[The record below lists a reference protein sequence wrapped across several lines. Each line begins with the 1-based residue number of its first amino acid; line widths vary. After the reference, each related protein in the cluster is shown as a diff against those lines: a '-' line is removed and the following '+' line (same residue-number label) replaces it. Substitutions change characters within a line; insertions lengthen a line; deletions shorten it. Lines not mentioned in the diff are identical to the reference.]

1 MPLSACLF
9 ERYEIRYPRYFVMC
23 DSLVCTLRALVWFAI
38 EVRGGELREVLFFIA
53 VTVISITA
61 IFIWIIFFGP
71 MRGQEKTYIQ
81 DSTTFAIV
89 VMAMLFAAFVAVTV
103 VVLFL

>member
-1 MPLSACLF
+1 M
-9 ERYEIRYPRYFVMC
+9 
-23 DSLVCTLRALVWFAI
+23 
-38 EVRGGELREVLFFIA
+38 REVLFFII
-53 VTVISITA
+53 VTVISITT

-89 VMAMLFAAFVAVTV
+89 VMVMLFVAFLAVTV
-103 VVLFL
+103 AVLFL